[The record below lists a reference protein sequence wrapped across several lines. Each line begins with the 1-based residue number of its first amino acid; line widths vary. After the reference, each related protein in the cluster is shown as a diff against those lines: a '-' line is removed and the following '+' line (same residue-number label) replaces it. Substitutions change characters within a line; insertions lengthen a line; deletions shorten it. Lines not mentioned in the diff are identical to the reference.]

1 MWKFFH
7 KLSSPKYYYEW
18 SGKWLPW
25 LGGFTVILM
34 AIGLYWGLVVA
45 PPDYQ
50 QGESYR
56 IIFIHVPSAW
66 MSMFVYVVMA
76 VAGFIALVWK
86 TKISE
91 IVVSECAVIG
101 AVFTA
106 LALVTGMLWGKPTWG
121 TYWQWDARL
130 TSELILL
137 FLYLGV
143 IAIYTA
149 IEDDRVAA
157 KAASVLAIVGII
169 NIPIIHFSVTWWN
182 SLHQPNM
189 DIVSESPSMHPSM
202 LYPLLIMATAFKIY
216 FVWLLIIRMRNE
228 ILSRERS
235 TNWVKKLITANY

>member
-1 MWKFFH
+1 MWAFFH

-18 SGKWLPW
+18 SGKLVPW
-25 LGGFTVILM
+25 LAGITIILM
-34 AIGLYWGLVVA
+34 AVGVYWGLVEA
-45 PPDYQ
+45 PTDYQ

-76 VAGFIALVWK
+76 IAGFVALVWK

-101 AVFTA
+101 AMFTA
-106 LALVTGMLWGKPTWG
+106 LALITGMLWGKPTWG

-137 FLYLGV
+137 FLYFGV
-143 IAIYTA
+143 IAIYSS
-149 IEDDRVAA
+149 IEDKRTAA
-157 KAASVLAIVGII
+157 KAASMLALVGVI
-169 NIPIIHFSVTWWN
+169 NIPIIHYSVTWWN

-189 DIVSESPSMHPSM
+189 EIVSDSPSMHSSM
-202 LYPLLIMATAFKIY
+202 LIPLMIMAFAFKFY
-216 FVWLLIIRMRNE
+216 FAWVLIVRIRNE
-228 ILSRERS
+228 ILSRERA
-235 TNWVKKLITANY
+235 TNWVKKEITAS